1 MITVGEATN
10 IISANLFKPRV
21 ELVPLADCTGKV
33 LAGAITADRDF
44 PAFHRVSMDGIAILH
59 EAWKAGRRSFRVAGT
74 QAAGEEQK
82 NLADP
87 GHCLEVMTGAVL
99 PAGSDTVIRYEDVE
113 IRDGIALLHTEEVE
127 PWQSVH
133 RQGTDARRGDVLLEP
148 GQVIAPSEVALMA
161 SVGKVA
167 VEVYALPRAAII
179 STGDELVDIHQ
190 TPAPYQ
196 IRRSNSYALQAAL
209 REMGA
214 EASVFHLEDERTAME
229 KSLHT
234 IIEQYDV
241 LILSGGVS
249 KGKYDF
255 VPAALENTGIRKL
268 FHQVSQRPGKPF
280 WFGRSDSG
288 KVAFALPGNPVSTF
302 MCFYRYVRPWIRRS
316 LGAPAEGS
324 TAILGRDFSFP
335 HPLTC
340 FLQVSAVDEE
350 GRRIA
355 YPYPGGGSGDF
366 ANLKNVS
373 GFLELPLEGSA
384 FSTGDVFPYF
394 SFRR

>member
-1 MITVGEATN
+1 MITVGEATH

-21 ELVPLADCTGKV
+21 EIVPLTKCIGKV
-33 LAGAITADRDF
+33 LAETIIADRDF

-59 EAWKAGRRSFRVAGT
+59 QAWETGRRSFRVAGT

-82 NLADP
+82 TLADP
-87 GHCLEVMTGAVL
+87 HQCFEVMTGAML

-113 IRDGIALLHTEEVE
+113 IRDGVAVPTTDAIK

-133 RQGTDARRGDVLLEP
+133 IQGTDARRGDVLLEP
-148 GQVIAPSEVALMA
+148 GQVIASSEVALMA

-167 VEVYALPRAAII
+167 VEVFALPNVAII
-179 STGDELVDIHQ
+179 STGDELVDIHEQ
-190 TPAPYQ
+190 PAPYQ
-196 IRRSNSYALQAAL
+196 IRRSNSYALQSAL

-214 EASVFHLEDERTAME
+214 EATIFHLEDERIAME
-229 KSLHT
+229 KSLRS
-234 IIEQYDV
+234 IIEQFDV

-249 KGKYDF
+249 KGKFDF

-302 MCFYRYVRPWIRRS
+302 MCFYRYVRPWIQRS
-316 LGAPAEGS
+316 LGTSVQRAA
-324 TAILGRDFSFP
+324 AVLGTDFSFP
-335 HPLTC
+335 NQLTC
-340 FLQVSAVDEE
+340 FLQVSVVNEE
-350 GRRIA
+350 GRMVA
-355 YPYPGGGSGDF
+355 HPNPGGGSGDF

-373 GFLELPLEGSA
+373 GFLELPLEKSEFRAGE
-384 FSTGDVFPYF
+384 VFPYF